1 MRDEPFVKHRPLV
14 PFDYGTLKEDAATLY
29 VNNRVFE
36 GFKEITITRPL
47 LSLAGSFQ
55 ITITDVWKPDQP
67 FGIRPGDRIHCHIGK
82 VAVFEGYV
90 DTFTINIT
98 PGSRNFTISGRDR
111 TSDLVDCAVTGSS
124 EFNKLDLQKI
134 SEELCRPFGIK
145 VLNPFGVNIGKPFE
159 KFTVRQGE
167 TVFEAISRAAKS
179 RQIIL
184 LTSTHGNLILD
195 KRGVRRAGT
204 ELVEGVN
211 IEVSGANFDNSQRFS
226 DYIVKGQQPGVIGN
240 QKDATQSKGVAKDN
254 AIKRFRPTLVLSEQS
269 SDGDAAQKRAEFEA
283 SYRTAKSFKC
293 SGTVTN
299 WRRKDG
305 SIWTVNELVILDAP
319 SIGIR
324 RQELLIS
331 NVVYKQSSKG
341 RSVDL
346 ELIRKDAFA
355 FEKEKKEDGDIL
367 PTIGWT

>member
-1 MRDEPFVKHRPLV
+1 MADTPFVKHRPLV
-14 PFDYGTLKEDAATLY
+14 PFDYGTLREDAATLY
-29 VNNRVFE
+29 VNNRVFD
-36 GFKEITITRPL
+36 GFKEITVNRPMM
-47 LSLAGSFQ
+47 SVAGSFS
-55 ITITDVWKPDQP
+55 ITITDVWKPDQS
-67 FGIRPGDRIHCHIGK
+67 FGIKPGDRIHCHIGK

-90 DTFTINIT
+90 DTFTINVT
-98 PGSRNFTISGRDR
+98 PGSRNITISGRDR
-111 TSDLVDCAVTGSS
+111 TADLVDCSVTGSS
-124 EFNKLDLQKI
+124 EYNKLDLQKI
-134 SEELCRPFGIK
+134 AEELCKPFGLK
-145 VLNPFGVNIGKPFE
+145 VLNPFGVDIGKPFE

-184 LTSTHGNLILD
+184 LSSTHGNLVLD

-211 IEVSGANFDNSQRFS
+211 IEISGASFDNSQRFS
-226 DYIVKGQQPGVIGN
+226 QYIVKGQQPGVIGN
-240 QKDATQSKGVAKDN
+240 QKDATQSKGTATDA
-254 AIKRFRPTLVLSEQS
+254 AIKRHRPTIVLSDQS
-269 SDGDAAQKRAEFEA
+269 ADGDDAQKRAEFEA
-283 SYRTAKSFKC
+283 SYKTAKSFEC

-324 RQELLIS
+324 KTELLIS
-331 NVVYKQSSKG
+331 NVTYKQSSNG

-346 ELIRKDAFA
+346 KLIRKDAFA
-355 FEKEKKEDGDIL
+355 FEKEKKESGDIL
-367 PTIGWT
+367 PTIGWS